1 MKTVLCFGDSN
12 TWARKP
18 LSDERFAIH
27 ERWPGVL
34 RDQLGDGYWVI
45 EEGLN
50 GRTTIWDDPV
60 AEGRSGKVYLV
71 PCLQSHKPI
80 DLVALMLGSN
90 DLKPKFSLTAYEIA
104 RGVKTLVEI
113 IQKSGAGPDGQ
124 APQVLVISP
133 PHVIPLEGESEWREQ
148 FLGAAEKS
156 KRLARYYAEVA
167 QSSGSHFLDA
177 ARVMS
182 SSTRDGIHF
191 EADGHEKLGMAVAE
205 KVQSIFSK

>member
-1 MKTVLCFGDSN
+1 MKTILCYGDSN

-18 LSDERFAIH
+18 LADERFGINV
-27 ERWPGVL
+27 RWPGVL
-34 RDQLGDGYWVI
+34 RNQLGEGYWVI

-80 DLVALMLGSN
+80 DLVAVMLGSN

-113 IQKSGAGPDGQ
+113 IQKSGAAPGGQ

-133 PHVIPLEGESEWREQ
+133 PHVIPLEGEGEWQEQ
-148 FLGAAEKS
+148 FLGAAKKS
-156 KRLARYYAEVA
+156 QQLARYYAAVA
-167 QSSGSHFLDA
+167 QGTGSHFLDA
-177 ARVMS
+177 AQVMTS
-182 SSTRDGIHF
+182 SERDGIHF
-191 EADGHEKLGMAVAE
+191 EADGHKKLGLAVAE
-205 KVQSIFSK
+205 KVKEIFG